1 MKIIIGSANFSKKYG
16 INKFKIPSISN
27 LRKIITHCKNNNI
40 NTIDDA
46 ISYENIDSVFK
57 RIDTKGLSFISKIQL
72 PKNYKSIKN
81 LRLYFLNIVKT
92 SLSTLGKKKYSCL
105 LAHEISKDKKK
116 NILLLDVLNFIKKKK
131 LTNKI
136 GISAYNPEEVYSV
149 LNLSR
154 LDVVQ
159 IPFNIFDKRLVS
171 SKLIQILVRK
181 KIDIHVRSIFLQGAL
196 ISKKT
201 PAKLKKYNDIFKDWQ
216 KWCSKKKL
224 NRVRACL
231 HFVKKFDK
239 ISSLV
244 IGINDIKQL
253 KEIIK
258 FLKEETIDIS
268 YNNCLKYN
276 DIIDPRKW

>member
-27 LRKIITHCKNNNI
+27 LKKIVNHCRDNNI
-40 NTIDDA
+40 ITIDDA
-46 ISYENIDSVFK
+46 ISYGNIDSVFK
-57 RIDTKGLSFISKIQL
+57 KIDTKGLSFISKIQL

-81 LRLYFLNIVKT
+81 LKLYFLDIVKT
-92 SLSTLGKKKYSCL
+92 SLNTLGKKKYSCL
-105 LAHEISKDKKK
+105 LAHEISKNKKK
-116 NILLLDVLNFIKKKK
+116 NILLLNILNFIKKKK
-131 LTNKI
+131 LTSKI

-159 IPFNIFDKRLVS
+159 IPFNVFDNRLVS
-171 SKLIQILVRK
+171 SKLIQTLVRK
-181 KIDIHVRSIFLQGAL
+181 KIEIQARSIFLQGAL
-196 ISKKT
+196 TSKKT
-201 PAKLKKYNDIFKDWQ
+201 PVKLKKYDNTFEDWQ
-216 KWCSKKKL
+216 KWCSKKKI
-224 NRVRACL
+224 NKVRACI

-253 KEIIK
+253 KEIIR
-258 FLKEETIDIS
+258 FIKEETIDIS
-268 YNNCLKYN
+268 YNNYLKYN